1 LDADQVWSIIDYAQG
16 VADGLCQNKVVSC
29 EIAKSCC
36 QTRMG
41 GRVVLQNDPE
51 QTVADVS
58 SRWITIPN
66 LLSILRLILAPVVL
80 WLVLSGSVQAL
91 GLALF
96 LMVVAELT
104 DFFDGFLARTLKQES
119 EIGRL
124 IDPVCDVIYHV
135 TVFLAFVKQGW
146 MSPWMLFVIYAR
158 DLGVPYL
165 RTLGRQR
172 GVDIGVRFSGKVK
185 TGVHGVAQIAVVLVA
200 LGYLSE
206 TLYGGM
212 STNFVVLLIATVVS
226 LISLV
231 DYAIA
236 AFSEAPDVF

>member
-1 LDADQVWSIIDYAQG
+1 
-16 VADGLCQNKVVSC
+16 
-29 EIAKSCC
+29 
-36 QTRMG
+36 M
-41 GRVVLQNDPE
+41 VLQNDPE

-58 SRWITIPN
+58 SRWMTIPN

-80 WLVLSGSVQAL
+80 WLVLSGSVHAL

-96 LMVVAELT
+96 LMVIAELT

-165 RTLGRQR
+165 RTLARQR

-185 TGVHGVAQIAVVLVA
+185 TGVHGVVQIAVVLVA

-206 TLYGGM
+206 TLFGSV
-212 STNFVVLLIATVVS
+212 STNFVILLIATVVS

-236 AFSEAPDVF
+236 AFSDAPDVF

>member
-1 LDADQVWSIIDYAQG
+1 
-16 VADGLCQNKVVSC
+16 
-29 EIAKSCC
+29 
-36 QTRMG
+36 
-41 GRVVLQNDPE
+41 VVLQNDPE

-96 LMVVAELT
+96 LMVIAELT
-104 DFFDGFLARTLKQES
+104 DFFDGYLARTLKQES

-165 RTLGRQR
+165 RTLARQR
-172 GVDIGVRFSGKVK
+172 GVEIGVRLSGKVK
-185 TGVHGVAQIAVVLVA
+185 TCVHGVVQITVVLVA
-200 LGYLSE
+200 LGYVSG
-206 TLYGGM
+206 TLFGGL
-212 STNFVVLLIATVVS
+212 STNSVVLLIATGVS
-226 LISLV
+226 LISLI

-236 AFSEAPDVF
+236 AFGDAPNRY